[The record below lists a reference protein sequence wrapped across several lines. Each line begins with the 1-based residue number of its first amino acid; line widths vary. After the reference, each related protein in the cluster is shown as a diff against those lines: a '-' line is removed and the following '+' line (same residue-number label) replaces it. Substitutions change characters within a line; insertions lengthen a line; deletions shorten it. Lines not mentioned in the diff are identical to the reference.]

1 MIYFSEIKNK
11 RVYTEDGLLIG
22 TLDDAVFT
30 LTETPQIVKIV
41 VKPLKQISQE
51 ALYIP
56 HQYLLRMS
64 PTVAVSKNYETTIL
78 AENELFVFKN
88 LVDKQIIDMSGQKV
102 VRVNDVVIQQKNGN
116 FFFIGG
122 VDIGLVGILRR
133 FGADKI
139 IEKVSAFFGKGLT
152 STIIPWSNIQPL
164 ELTRGK
170 VVLNIKQEKLQKL
183 HPADLAD
190 YLEATN
196 VRNIVKIIDLLD
208 KEFAAKVIAEL
219 NLNYQISLLKKLAF
233 EKTVKILSLI
243 DPDEA
248 VDILTQFSSKRRE
261 GVLKSLP
268 RDRRSEIEHLLKLE
282 DTVVGQYLTT
292 EVLTV
297 KSSDTAAKV
306 IEVIRKE
313 TRDMS
318 FLPYVYVVNGQNQL
332 HGVLSLHDLLLQTVE
347 TPIYKFMI
355 QNVIVIHLH
364 TSLYSV
370 FRKLIKYKL
379 AALPVVDVNKKI
391 IGMITMDDI
400 GENFL
405 SKI

>member
-1 MIYFSEIKNK
+1 M
-11 RVYTEDGLLIG
+11 YTEDGLLIG

-51 ALYIP
+51 TLYIP
-56 HQYLLRMS
+56 HQYLLRLS
-64 PTVAVSKNYETTIL
+64 PTIAVSKNYETTIL

-102 VRVNDVVIQQKNGN
+102 VRVNDVVIQQKNGS

-122 VDIGLVGILRR
+122 VDIGLVGILRW

-139 IEKVSAFFGKGLT
+139 VEKVSAFFGKGLT

-170 VVLNIKQEKLQKL
+170 VMLNIKQEKLQKL

-196 VRNIVKIIDLLD
+196 VKNIVKIIDLLD

-261 GVLKSLP
+261 SVLKSLP
-268 RDRRSEIEHLLKLE
+268 HARRSEIEHLLKLE
-282 DTVVGQYLTT
+282 DTIVGQFLTT
-292 EVLTV
+292 ELLTV

-306 IEVIRKE
+306 MEIIRKE

-332 HGVLSLHDLLLQTVE
+332 QGVFSLHDLLLQTVE

-379 AALPVVDVNKKI
+379 AALPVVDVDKKI

-400 GENFL
+400 GEKFL

>member
-102 VRVNDVVIQQKNGN
+102 VRVNDVVIQHKNGN